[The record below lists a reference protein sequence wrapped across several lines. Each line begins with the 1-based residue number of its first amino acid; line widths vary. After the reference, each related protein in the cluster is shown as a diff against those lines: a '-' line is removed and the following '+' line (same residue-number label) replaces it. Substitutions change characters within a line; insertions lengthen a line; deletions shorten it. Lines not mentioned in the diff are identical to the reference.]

1 MSEWSLYGESRKE
14 SFEKD
19 LEPEAL
25 RTDLVR
31 YQKALGNEFGI
42 HEMLLL
48 KDIKAKA
55 LIAEAVNDAPEFL
68 IDQLGK
74 ARNSPNFPS
83 LIRTI
88 EEIARVLED
97 ITEEGGTRNG

>member
-1 MSEWSLYGESRKE
+1 M
-14 SFEKD
+14 
-19 LEPEAL
+19 
-25 RTDLVR
+25 
-31 YQKALGNEFGI
+31 
-42 HEMLLL
+42 
-48 KDIKAKA
+48 
-55 LIAEAVNDAPEFL
+55 IAEAVNDAPEFL

-83 LIRTI
+83 LVRTI

>member
-25 RTDLVR
+25 SIELVR
-31 YQKALGNEFGI
+31 YQNVFGKDFGI
-42 HEMLLL
+42 RELLQL
-48 KDIKAKA
+48 KDIQAKA

-83 LIRTI
+83 VVRAI
-88 EEIARVLED
+88 EEIAQVLED
-97 ITEEGGTRNG
+97 IAEGGTRNG